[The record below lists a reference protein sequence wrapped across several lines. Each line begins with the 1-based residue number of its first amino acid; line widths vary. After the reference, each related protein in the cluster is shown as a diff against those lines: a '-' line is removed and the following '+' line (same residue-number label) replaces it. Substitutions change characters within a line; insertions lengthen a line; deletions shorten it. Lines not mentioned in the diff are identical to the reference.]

1 MINYLIIYYLI
12 IMCNRFIQKFTDDVC
27 KKVYC
32 NCCIEMSKICKGPHF
47 EHTSKS
53 VRDMTLKY
61 FDLYQYTDEVSDNFI
76 NFILCYFHEYNTGS
90 FIQIIND
97 LSDIKDSECLFK
109 LRYKLSQHLDCVN
122 LNKFEDVEGDSILDE
137 YLDTNRIYFTTW
149 FKLFMKIYE
158 KEREINAWEIEDG
171 LWMDDE
177 DKFIFRIKDDDFI
190 VEKINV
196 SGTQR
201 DLIDREKKLALM
213 LGYKLKK

>member
-1 MINYLIIYYLI
+1 
-12 IMCNRFIQKFTDDVC
+12 MCNRFIQKFTDDVC

-32 NCCIEMSKICKGPHF
+32 DCCIKMSKICKGPHF

-76 NFILCYFHEYNTGS
+76 NFILCYFHEYDTGS
-90 FIQIIND
+90 FIKIIND
-97 LSDIKDSECLFK
+97 LSDIRECLFK

-122 LNKFEDVEGDSILDE
+122 LNKFEDVKGDNILDE
-137 YLDTNRIYFTTW
+137 YLDTDRIYFTTW

-177 DKFIFRIKDDDFI
+177 NKFIFRIKDDDFI